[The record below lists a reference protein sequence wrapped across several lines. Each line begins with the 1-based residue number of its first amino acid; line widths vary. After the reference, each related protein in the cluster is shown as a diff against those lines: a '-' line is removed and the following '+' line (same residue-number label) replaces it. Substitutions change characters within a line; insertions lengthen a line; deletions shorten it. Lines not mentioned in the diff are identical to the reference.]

1 MVTTGETP
9 ARPRRPA
16 ARQLLALPAVLVLS
30 ALVGGVLTALTVG
43 VTLRDVPLF
52 GGGLGGLAVAVLL
65 VVVPVR
71 VRRRRQGVPVPRIA
85 LARIEHRRVASG
97 EFADEPVRF
106 DLTVAPDDAPAYR
119 VYVHEQVGPADL
131 ARYPEG
137 RIVVVTYVAT
147 QPWGVELDRRPTEEW
162 ARRAADAR
170 IDTAPEHTRVKP
182 DGACWSGCAVLL
194 GVLAGA
200 ALALLPYRGELGER
214 FDDTPSAAAG
224 GAPASAPAVPGTSGG
239 TTTTVTTVTGSA
251 SSASTLRPGEMRR
264 LADTLV
270 TGMGTELGTRITIEE
285 KTMSAVGSKGP
296 STGGGLPM
304 SLRALPYE
312 LLPGLV
318 ETARTGLGI
327 DHPESWRID
336 IAPEGDG
343 PAPVVRVTVSGHG
356 RSAYLLADAVG
367 RITARHPG

>member
-9 ARPRRPA
+9 ARPGRPA

-43 VTLRDVPLF
+43 VMLRDVALF

-65 VVVPVR
+65 VAVPAR
-71 VRRRRQGVPVPRIA
+71 VRHRRQGVPVPRIA
-85 LARIEHRRVASG
+85 LARIEHRRVTNG
-97 EFADEPVRF
+97 EFADVPVRF

-131 ARYPEG
+131 ARHPEG
-137 RIVVVTYVAT
+137 RIVVVTYVPT

-162 ARRAADAR
+162 ARRAAYAR

-214 FDDTPSAAAG
+214 FDDTPP
-224 GAPASAPAVPGTSGG
+224 APSASAPAVPGTGGG

-296 STGGGLPM
+296 STGDGLPM

-336 IAPEGDG
+336 IAPEGG
-343 PAPVVRVTVSGHG
+343 SPAPVVRVTVSGHG